1 MEIPDGVRM
10 DLMRRLAEQ
19 AMSDPDFRAVA
30 RHDLTGALAQ
40 FGYVLN
46 EPELDLVLKFRAALE
61 DSNVD
66 LALAQRLGPEYL
78 DLLKGALS

>member
-1 MEIPDGVRM
+1 
-10 DLMRRLAEQ
+10 
-19 AMSDPDFRAVA
+19 MSDPDFRAVA
-30 RHDLTGALAQ
+30 RHDLTGALSQ
-40 FGYVLN
+40 FGYDLN

-66 LALAQRLGPEYL
+66 LALAEHLGPEYL